1 MKKKIIWIVGLV
13 VLLILLTTYWN
24 QDKQKGERIKIGV
37 VAPLQGGATVYGENL
52 VKGMELAIK
61 DLDKNIELIVEDDSG
76 NPAKSAS
83 AAQKLINIDKVD
95 AIVTIT
101 SGTGNAVAP
110 VAEQAGVV
118 HMCDCVDTSIA
129 KNNGYLYSVLPE
141 EEADKWLKEAQSRD
155 IKNVSLIV
163 QNHPGANLIAEE
175 VKKGAEKYGVNLINI
190 ETIES
195 SQRDFKTTVSKVK
208 DENADMYFAIVFPPT
223 LEILAREMKNQG
235 ISNFSSVGLLA
246 ISSDLTIFEDQW
258 YTDNYLSD
266 LGYQKRFEE
275 EYPGTRFN
283 VRSAPH
289 GYDIL
294 TMFVKGLETGNLN
307 EYMKNLYSYN
317 GKAGKGIREEGTNI
331 FKLPL
336 AIWKIDDGK
345 INMIQE

>member
-1 MKKKIIWIVGLV
+1 MKKKIIWIVGLIV
-13 VLLILLTTYWN
+13 VLILLTTYWS

-110 VAEQAGVV
+110 VAEQAGIV
-118 HMCDCVDTSIA
+118 HVCDCVDTSIA
-129 KNNGYLYSVLPE
+129 KNNGYLYSVLPQ
-141 EEADKWLKEAQSRD
+141 EEADKWLKEAQSRN
-155 IKNVSLIV
+155 IKNVSLII

-208 DENADMYFAIVFPPT
+208 DENADIYFAIVFPPT

-235 ISNFSSVGLLA
+235 INNFSSVGLLA

-307 EYMKNLYSYN
+307 DYMKNLYSYD
-317 GKAGKGIREEGTNI
+317 GKAGSCVREEGTNI

-336 AIWKIDDGK
+336 GIWKIDDGK
-345 INMIQE
+345 INMVQE